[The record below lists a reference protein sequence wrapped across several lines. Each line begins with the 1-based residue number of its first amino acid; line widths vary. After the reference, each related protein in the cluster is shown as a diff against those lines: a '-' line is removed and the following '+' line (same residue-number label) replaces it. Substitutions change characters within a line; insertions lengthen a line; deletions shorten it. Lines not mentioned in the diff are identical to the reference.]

1 LQWARRQ
8 STLRER
14 SINAANA
21 GGMGP
26 ETVVALQ
33 QLLQVLS
40 SDPAGLLIAA
50 SDADTAGRR
59 HAGPPGGTEAAA
71 RFAAI
76 LPPEGLNDWNDA
88 LRALSRQRNAGS
100 HPSFF

>member
-1 LQWARRQ
+1 MY
-8 STLRER
+8 S
-14 SINAANA
+14 
-21 GGMGP
+21 
-26 ETVVALQ
+26 VALVASRPTP
-33 QLLQVLS
+33 LIAAMTNPV
-40 SDPAGLLIAA
+40 AATGTVGLLIAA

-88 LRALSRQRNAGS
+88 LRALTPAL
-100 HPSFF
+100 